1 LEAPPNA
8 SLKWFA
14 ATAQVPIGNDKGQSP
29 MAWAIR
35 ELDDKK
41 DKTVKWAVMI
51 VFWGNGLQIYT
62 TCCRSTG
69 KNNHLQFTPSQDLP
83 R

>member
-1 LEAPPNA
+1 
-8 SLKWFA
+8 
-14 ATAQVPIGNDKGQSP
+14 

-35 ELDDKK
+35 ELHDKK

-51 VFWGNGLQIYT
+51 VFWGDGLQIYT
-62 TCCRSTG
+62 TRCRSTC
-69 KNNHLQFTPSQDLP
+69 KH